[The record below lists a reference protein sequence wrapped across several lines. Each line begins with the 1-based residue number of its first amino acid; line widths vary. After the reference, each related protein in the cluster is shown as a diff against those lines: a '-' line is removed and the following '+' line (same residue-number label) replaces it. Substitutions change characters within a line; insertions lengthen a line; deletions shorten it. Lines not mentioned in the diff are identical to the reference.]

1 MYLTRRRKRRRGR
14 ERGRRRRT
22 PPALWGTTV
31 RTANKVNQRTVS
43 NGIEEI
49 VNMIEKREEIKKG
62 SGKFYQMFGKR

>member
-14 ERGRRRRT
+14 GRERRRRT

-43 NGIEEI
+43 NSS
-49 VNMIEKREEIKKG
+49 EEIKRVINDREMGRYKKG
-62 SGKFYQMFGKR
+62 RDK